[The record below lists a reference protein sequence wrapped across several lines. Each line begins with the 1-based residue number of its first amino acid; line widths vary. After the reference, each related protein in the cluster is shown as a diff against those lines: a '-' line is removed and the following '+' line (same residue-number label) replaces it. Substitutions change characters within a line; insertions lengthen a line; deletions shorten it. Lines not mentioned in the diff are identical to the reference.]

1 MTDDRCAF
9 KVEEMTDY
17 KDLNLNRETL
27 DANIQSFMELNSY
40 TLDGGIHAIDKRKRV
55 VFGCAGIE
63 FATVDLHLNGTG
75 TTTVQWKMGKNHAV
89 GIQLAD
95 YLKATINPAEFDN
108 VNFSLKG
115 ITIESFDPILDVLKD
130 SGDFEIDI
138 LRDEA
143 TCKQVT
149 LKSLAHQD
157 CLTLTHHRTTRGLQ
171 IQGKPLS
178 CYRRVIFMLTDL
190 LDLKGLEQVLY
201 RKDDSSAEIV
211 RKEMAEDYLKGFF
224 PSSYDQLPGA
234 VKKLLI
240 SSCCVKLAAPTL
252 PDYCLLLY
260 PDLRSLEGVLK
271 QEMSGYSMFIEG
283 ADNGFGEFFDVGN
296 NGVCTLKPKYEVNV
310 GHKAM
315 AEAFSNGYSF
325 FRKHRHTIF
334 HMEVFP
340 DGSRMID
347 TLDKAISL
355 SKDAY
360 AAIDRLY
367 TARSKQ

>member
-1 MTDDRCAF
+1 MS
-9 KVEEMTDY
+9 DY

-27 DANIQSFMELNSY
+27 DANIQSFLVSNGY
-40 TLDGGIHAIDKRKRV
+40 TLDGGIHLLDKRKRV
-55 VFGCAGIE
+55 IFGAAGTE

-75 TTTVQWKMGKNHAV
+75 TTTIQWKMGKNQPA
-89 GIQLAD
+89 GKQLAI
-95 YLKATINPAEFDN
+95 YLKATINSAEFEN
-108 VNFSLKG
+108 VNYSLKG
-115 ITIESFDPILDVLKD
+115 ITVDSFDPILGCLNESADV
-130 SGDFEIDI
+130 EISI

-143 TCKQVT
+143 VCKQVT
-149 LKSLAHQD
+149 LKSVAHQD
-157 CLTLTHHRTTRGLQ
+157 SLTLTHHRTTRVLQ

-201 RKDDSSAEIV
+201 HKDDSSAEIV

-224 PSSYDQLPGA
+224 PRSYAHLPDA

-240 SSCCVKLAAPTL
+240 SSCCVKLAAPKL

-260 PDLRSLEGVLK
+260 PDLRSLEGILK
-271 QEMSGYSMFIEG
+271 QEMAGYLMSVQDG
-283 ADNGFGEFFDVGN
+283 ANGFGDFFDVKG
-296 NGVCTLKPKYEVNV
+296 GICTLKPEHVKAV
-310 GHKAM
+310 GHAEM
-315 AEAFSNGYSF
+315 VEAFNTGYSF

-334 HMEVFP
+334 HMEEFP

-347 TLDKAISL
+347 TLDKAIGL

-367 TARSKQ
+367 TARM